1 MFEYSFFARTVY
13 PLLYIMSLIAFVVV
27 AYDKHLASFG
37 LRRVPQFVIYIIT
50 IAFGA
55 FGTLCSM
62 IFFDN
67 LTDRK
72 LYTYGV
78 PVALV
83 LQLAFL
89 VFKIKTVA

>member
-1 MFEYSFFARTVY
+1 MFSCSFFATTAY
-13 PLLYIMSLIAFVVV
+13 PLLYIMSLISFVVV

-37 LRRVPQFVIYIIT
+37 LWRIPEVVIYLLT
-50 IAFGA
+50 LGFGA

-62 IFFDN
+62 ILFGNF
-67 LTDRK
+67 TDRK
-72 LYTYGV
+72 LFVFGV

-89 VFKIKTVA
+89 VFKIKTAA